1 MRKSP
6 RLTSAG
12 FPEAGLARPEAQ
24 GLYDP
29 AREHDACG
37 VGFIAD
43 MKGRKSHQIIADA
56 LRILENLEHR
66 GAVGADPLAGDG
78 AGMLVQIPHD
88 FLKEECKALGFALP
102 PVGRYA
108 VGHIFMPHDERL
120 RTHCERVWTRIIKEQ
135 GLDLLGWRSVPVDNS
150 SLSEMVV
157 ATEPLHRQ
165 VFIGCP
171 STILD
176 QDDFERRLFLARKVV
191 SNAVQQAYK
200 GRDIGHYTVSLS
212 SRTLVYKGMF
222 LSYQLKAY
230 YNDLSDKRF
239 VSAMAL
245 VHQRFSTNTFPSWKL
260 AHPYRFVA
268 HNGEINTL
276 RGNVNWMAARQ
287 ASVSS
292 PLYGND
298 IEKLWPI
305 SYEGQSDTA
314 CFDNALEFLVMGGY
328 SLTHAAM
335 MLIPEAWA
343 GNPLMDRKRR
353 AFYEYHA
360 CLMEPWDG
368 PAAMAFSDGRQIGAT
383 LDRNGL
389 RPARYFLT
397 KDDLVVMSSEAGVL
411 PVPEERIIQK
421 WRLQP
426 GKMLLIDLE
435 KGRIVSDEELKSD
448 IAASNPY
455 ETWLKRTQILVSELP
470 LPKEKSA
477 AKKSNVALLDLQQAF
492 GYTQESL
499 KLLMKPMAEAG
510 QEAVGSMGNDT
521 PISALSSKSKL
532 LHTYFKQNFA
542 QVTNPP
548 IDSIR
553 EELVMSL
560 VSFIGPRPNIL
571 DLEGTSK
578 QKRLEVYQP
587 ILTNEDLERIRQI
600 GEVKDNEFSSIT
612 LDITYAAE
620 KGPSGMASA
629 LDCVCAEAEEAVRSQ
644 EYNIIILSDRAAGP
658 DRIPIP
664 ALLATSAV
672 HHHLIKQGL
681 RTSVGLVIETGEAH
695 EVHQFCTLAG
705 YGAEAINPYLAFET
719 LEAMLPDLDEE
730 LTPTEVK
737 GRYIKAIGKAI
748 LKVMAKMGIS
758 TYQSYCGAQIF
769 DAVGLRSSFVKRYFT
784 GTHTQIEGIGLREI
798 AQETVERHQAAF
810 GEVPVL
816 DSALDVGGEYAFRV
830 RGETHA
836 WRASVVADLQHA
848 VRGNLPER
856 YRAFAKQINDQ
867 SEQLMTMRGMFRIR
881 SAESLGRKPVPLE
894 EVEPAAKIVKRFATG
909 AMSFG
914 SISREAHTTLA
925 IAMNRIGGKSNTGE
939 GGEETDRFKP
949 LPNGNSM
956 RSAIKQVASGRF
968 GATTEY
974 LVNSDMMQ
982 IKMAQGAKP
991 GEGGQLPGHKVDAV
1005 IARVRHS
1012 TPGVGLISPP
1022 PHHDIYSIED
1032 LAQLI
1037 SDLKNVNPAGL
1048 VSVKLVSEVGVG
1060 TVAAGVAKARA
1071 DHVTISGFEGG
1082 TGASPLTSIKHAGS
1096 PWEIGL
1102 AETHQTLVLNR
1113 LRGRIAVQVDGGI
1126 RTGRDVVIGALLG
1139 ADEFGF
1145 STAPLI
1151 AAGCIMMRKC
1161 HLNTCPVGVATQ
1173 DPVLRAK
1180 FQGKPEHVINYFFF
1194 VAEEVREHM
1203 AALGVRTF
1211 EEMIGQTEALDKDR
1225 AIHHWKAKGLDFS
1238 KIFYK
1243 PRMPKSVAVYNC
1255 ERQDHGLD
1263 KVLDNKLIE
1272 LCRAGDRGQEA
1283 GEARAF
1289 HQEHG
1294 PLDGGHAVGR
1304 GRQALRARRAARGH
1318 HLAHARRHGR
1328 PELRHLGRAWRHARS
1343 RRRRQRLRRQ
1353 GAVGRQADRAPQR
1366 ALGHHARGEHHRG
1379 QHRALR
1385 RHRGRVLFPR
1395 HCRRALR
1402 GAQLGRRRRRRGHR
1416 RSRLRVHDGRRRGGA
1431 RSDGAQLRRRH
1442 VRRHRLRARRGGR
1455 LRDEVQPRH
1464 GGARAGRGRGRGDGA
1479 ADGAGGRSRKPRP
1492 RRGHVRHDQRRCRA
1506 DLSARCPPRPL
1517 HELGEGQAHPCR
1529 LAGLPAEVQEGD
1541 ADRVSP
1547 RAQGDGEGAG
1557 CRGSGHRGDRDRA
1570 QGSEGL
1576 KIFTSP

>member
-6 RLTSAG
+6 QSTSAG
-12 FPEAGLARPEAQ
+12 LPEEDFMPPHVPEAQ

-29 AREHDACG
+29 ANEHDSCG

-43 MKGRKSHQIIADA
+43 MKGRKSHQVVTDA

-78 AGMLVQIPHD
+78 AGILVQIPHD
-88 FLKEECKALGFALP
+88 FLKEECKGLGFTLP
-102 PVGRYA
+102 PQGRYA
-108 VGHIFMPHDERL
+108 VGQLFMPSDERL
-120 RTHCERVWTRIIKEQ
+120 RQHCERVWTRIIKEE
-135 GLDLLGWRSVPVDNS
+135 GLQLLGWRSVPVDNA
-150 SLSEMVV
+150 SLSEMVI
-157 ATEPLHRQ
+157 ATEPVHRQ
-165 VFIGCP
+165 VFVGRP
-171 STILD
+171 SSILD
-176 QDDFERRLFLARKVV
+176 QDDFERRLFLARKIV
-191 SNAVQQAYK
+191 SNAIQQAYK

-222 LSYQLKAY
+222 LSYQLRAY
-230 YNDLSDKRF
+230 YPDLSDARF

-260 AHPYRFVA
+260 SHPYRMVA

-292 PLYGND
+292 PLYGKD

-328 SLTHAAM
+328 SLPHAAM

-343 GNPLMDRKRR
+343 GNPQMDRKRR

-411 PVPEERIIQK
+411 PVPEERIVQK

-435 KGRIVSDEELKSD
+435 KGRIISDEELKSE

-455 ETWLKRTQILVSELP
+455 ETWLKRTQILVSDLP
-470 LPKEKSA
+470 LPKEGSGP
-477 AKKSNVALLDLQQAF
+477 KKSNVSLLDLQQTF
-492 GYTQESL
+492 GYTQESQR
-499 KLLMKPMAEAG
+499 LLLKPMAESG
-510 QEAVGSMGNDT
+510 QEAIGSMGNDT

-600 GEVKDNEFSSIT
+600 GEVKDNDFSSIT
-612 LDITYAAE
+612 LDITYAVE

-629 LDCVCAEAEEAVRSQ
+629 LDCVCAEAEEAVRSK

-664 ALLATSAV
+664 SLLATSAV

-719 LEAMLPDLDEE
+719 IEAMLPDLDEE
-730 LTPTEVK
+730 VTPADAK
-737 GRYIKAIGKAI
+737 KKYIKAIGKAI

-769 DAVGLRSSFVKRYFT
+769 DAVGLRTSFVKKYFT
-784 GTHTQIEGIGLREI
+784 GTHTQIEGVGLREI
-798 AQETVERHQAAF
+798 ALETVERHKAAF

-816 DSALDVGGEYAFRV
+816 DNALDVGGEYAYRV
-830 RGETHA
+830 RGEAHV
-836 WRASVVADLQHA
+836 WRANVVADLQHA

-856 YRAFAKQINDQ
+856 YRSFAKQVNDQ

-881 SAESLGRKPVPLE
+881 SAESLGRKPVPIDD
-894 EVEPAAKIVKRFATG
+894 VESAASIVKRFATG

-939 GGEETDRFKP
+939 GGEETDRYKP
-949 LPNGNSM
+949 LPNGDSM

-968 GATTEY
+968 GVTAEY
-974 LVNSDMMQ
+974 LVNADMMQ

-991 GEGGQLPGHKVDAV
+991 GEGGQLPGHKVDSV
-1005 IARVRHS
+1005 IAKVRHS

-1037 SDLKNVNPAGL
+1037 FDLKNVNPAGA

-1071 DHVTISGFEGG
+1071 DHVTIAGFEGG

-1102 AETHQTLVLNR
+1102 AETQQTLVLNR
-1113 LRGRIAVQVDGGI
+1113 LRGRIAVQVDGGV
-1126 RTGRDVVIGALLG
+1126 RTGRDVVVGALLG

-1145 STAPLI
+1145 ATAPLI

-1194 VAEEVREHM
+1194 VAEEVREYM
-1203 AALGVRTF
+1203 AALGYRTF
-1211 EEMIGQTEALDKDR
+1211 TEMIGQTEALDKDR
-1225 AIHHWKAKGLDFS
+1225 AIQHWKAKGLDFS
-1238 KIFYK
+1238 KIFYR
-1243 PRMPKSVAVYNC
+1243 PRMPRSVAIFNC
-1255 ERQDHGLD
+1255 EKQDHGLER
-1263 KVLDNKLIE
+1263 VLDNKLIE
-1272 LCRAGDRGQEA
+1272 LCKPAIEAKKPVKHELSIKNVDRSAGA
-1283 GEARAF
+1283 MLSGEIAKRY
-1289 HQEHG
+1289 
-1294 PLDGGHAVGR
+1294 GHAGLAEDTIWLTLN
-1304 GRQALRARRAARGH
+1304 GTAGQSFGAFAARGVTLDLVGEGNDYVGKGLSGGKLIVRPNALSGIKPEESIIVGNTVLYGAIAGECYFRGIAGERFAVRNSGAVAVVEGTGDH
-1318 HLAHARRHGR
+1318 GCEYMTGGVVVVLGPTGRNFAAGMSGGIAYVLDETGDFETRLNKEMVGLEAIVADPGSLAALAKQNGNVAVALETVMADMSSKDAERLHA
-1328 PELRHLGRAWRHARS
+1328 LVVRHAHYTNSARAKAVLADWTAWLPKF
-1343 RRRRQRLRRQ
+1343 RKVIPHEYRKALMQIAKTQ
-1353 GAVGRQADRAPQR
+1353 GVPGVDA
-1366 ALGHHARGEHHRG
+1366 
-1379 QHRALR
+1379 
-1385 RHRGRVLFPR
+1385 
-1395 HCRRALR
+1395 
-1402 GAQLGRRRRRRGHR
+1402 
-1416 RSRLRVHDGRRRGGA
+1416 GA
-1431 RSDGAQLRRRH
+1431 RELK
-1442 VRRHRLRARRGGR
+1442 
-1455 LRDEVQPRH
+1455 
-1464 GGARAGRGRGRGDGA
+1464 A
-1479 ADGAGGRSRKPRP
+1479 AKS
-1492 RRGHVRHDQRRCRA
+1492 
-1506 DLSARCPPRPL
+1506 
-1517 HELGEGQAHPCR
+1517 
-1529 LAGLPAEVQEGD
+1529 
-1541 ADRVSP
+1541 
-1547 RAQGDGEGAG
+1547 
-1557 CRGSGHRGDRDRA
+1557 
-1570 QGSEGL
+1570 
-1576 KIFTSP
+1576 